1 MENPGNRPSVTGYP
15 EGEKREAEE
24 SESGGREMAETGK
37 QGSRSR
43 KMRESEEPESVSRE
57 KQESERLEIGSREKR
72 EPESITRKNGPE
84 RKRGG
89 LLPGV
94 CSALSVFLL
103 LLVVAICIPMTVP
116 RLFGYEAYTVVSGSM
131 EPAIPVGSAI
141 YLKAAVPEEIA
152 EGDVIAF
159 YKGRAVVTHRVVENR
174 KVSGEFI
181 TKGDANAEKDM
192 EPVPYSALI
201 GRMAVS
207 VPGLGAVMAVC
218 TGTLGK
224 AYLAG
229 GVAGALFLQLLG
241 SRLRRT

>member
-1 MENPGNRPSVTGYP
+1 MG
-15 EGEKREAEE
+15 KRA
-24 SESGGREMAETGK
+24 RR
-37 QGSRSR
+37 GSRRS
-43 KMRESEEPESVSRE
+43 
-57 KQESERLEIGSREKR
+57 
-72 EPESITRKNGPE
+72 
-84 RKRGG
+84 
-89 LLPGV
+89 LPAVLCRILGTLMLIV
-94 CSALSVFLL
+94 
-103 LLVVAICIPMTVP
+103 LVLFCLPLTLP
-116 RLFGYEAYTVVSGSM
+116 RVWGWHIYTVVSGSM
-131 EPAIPVGSAI
+131 EPYIPTGSLLYIRQAQ
-141 YLKAAVPEEIA
+141 PEDMA
-152 EGDVIAF
+152 EGDVIA
-159 YKGRAVVTHRVVENR
+159 YYGGTGSGAVITHRVVENR